1 MRQGGNMLPE
11 EVFTRT
17 LFGII
22 MVLAAF
28 VSWGKWVT
36 LVLGVLFL
44 ISASQ
49 GFCVTCVLYKMFN
62 KNNQVNR

>member
-1 MRQGGNMLPE
+1 MTRARNMPPE

-36 LVLGVLFL
+36 LVLGILFL
-44 ISASQ
+44 ISASR

-62 KNNQVNR
+62 KNNKVD

>member
-1 MRQGGNMLPE
+1 MMQKKASNMPPE
-11 EVFTRT
+11 ECFTRT
-17 LFGII
+17 LFGAI
-22 MVLAAF
+22 MIGATF

-49 GFCVTCVLYKMFN
+49 GVCLTCVWYKKFFN
-62 KNNQVNR
+62 K